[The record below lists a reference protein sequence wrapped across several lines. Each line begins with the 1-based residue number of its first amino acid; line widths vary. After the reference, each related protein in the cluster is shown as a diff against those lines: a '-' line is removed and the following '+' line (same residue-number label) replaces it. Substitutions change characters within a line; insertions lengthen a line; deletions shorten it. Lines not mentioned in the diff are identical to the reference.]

1 MSPATIRATTGITLV
16 QNHLLFVSVLV
27 CGGAIL
33 AIERDNNGRPATDRV
48 ARRHADVAPLV
59 AELDHWMRAERV
71 RVSRHAEIAKA
82 IDYMLK
88 RWAAFT
94 RFLDD
99 GRICLSNN
107 AAERALRGVAIGRKA
122 RLFAG
127 SDRGGE
133 RAAAMYSL
141 ITAPSSTTSTRSP
154 VSPTCC
160 AGSTIAWPRGSTNC
174 FPGSGKLAL
183 PRSRPC
189 SQH

>member
-16 QNHLLFVSVLV
+16 QNHLLLVSVLV
-27 CGGAIL
+27 CEGAIL

-88 RWAAFT
+88 RGAAFT

-141 ITAPSSTTSTRSP
+141 ITA
-154 VSPTCC
+154 
-160 AGSTIAWPRGSTNC
+160 A
-174 FPGSGKLAL
+174 KLNDADPQSCLADVLRRINDRLASRLDELL
-183 PRSRPC
+183 PWIWKARPATLAA
-189 SQH
+189 